1 MTNIGARYSIFEG
14 KGTISINYNDIFNT
28 MKARFNGTNP
38 YLIQGQFN
46 WESNTV
52 YAGFNY
58 RFGDSKY
65 RAKRR
70 KNREDNEVEGGGM
83 F

>member
-1 MTNIGARYSIFEG
+1 
-14 KGTISINYNDIFNT
+14 
-28 MKARFNGTNP
+28 MKARFTGSSP

-46 WESNTV
+46 WESNTI
-52 YAGFNY
+52 YARFNY

-70 KNREDNEVEGGGM
+70 KQRDDNEASGGGM